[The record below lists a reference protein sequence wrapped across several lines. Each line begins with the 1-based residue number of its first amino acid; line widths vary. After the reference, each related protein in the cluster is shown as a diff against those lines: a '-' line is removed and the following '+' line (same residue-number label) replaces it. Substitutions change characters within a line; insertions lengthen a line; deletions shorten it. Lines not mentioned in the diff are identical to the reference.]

1 MKDNSR
7 RPVWVEIDLSAIR
20 NNFQLL
26 REKLGSE
33 VKIMPVVKA
42 DAYGHGAK
50 RVASTLVEAGAD
62 RLAVAIPE
70 EGVELREAGVS
81 LPIQVLFTIPQEQY
95 HLFFDYNLIAT
106 VSDHVTLGNLNKE
119 ALARS
124 LKLKIHIVLDTGM
137 GRQGFFLEE
146 AENIL
151 INMEDYQGL
160 ELEGLMTHFAS
171 ADEENKDYSNYQ
183 WEKLLKL
190 MDKLKENKVDIPLKH
205 AANSA
210 AILNLPG
217 FMLDMVRPGIISYGL
232 SPSNGMVFDQDFRP
246 ALTWKAKISQLR
258 KIPAGSPLSYGGT
271 YTTKQDSLIATIPL
285 GYADG
290 YPRLLSNKGYLLIGG
305 KKAPIRGRV
314 CMDQLLVDVSD
325 IPAVSIWDEVVLIG
339 KQGDLEIKADDLA
352 ELSQTIN
359 YEIVCGISKRV
370 PRKYIDKSTP

>member
-1 MKDNSR
+1 
-7 RPVWVEIDLSAIR
+7 
-20 NNFQLL
+20 
-26 REKLGSE
+26 
-33 VKIMPVVKA
+33 
-42 DAYGHGAK
+42 
-50 RVASTLVEAGAD
+50 
-62 RLAVAIPE
+62 
-70 EGVELREAGVS
+70 
-81 LPIQVLFTIPQEQY
+81 
-95 HLFFDYNLIAT
+95 
-106 VSDHVTLGNLNKE
+106 
-119 ALARS
+119 
-124 LKLKIHIVLDTGM
+124 
-137 GRQGFFLEE
+137 
-146 AENIL
+146 
-151 INMEDYQGL
+151 MEDYQGL

-171 ADEENKDYSNYQ
+171 ADEDNKDYSKYQ

-190 MDKLKENKVDIPLKH
+190 MDKLKENKIDIPLKH

-232 SPSNGMVFDQDFRP
+232 SPSNGMVFDQDFRS

-258 KIPAGSPLSYGGT
+258 EVPAGSPLSYGGT
-271 YTTKQDSLIATIPL
+271 FTTKQDSLIATIPL

-290 YPRLLSNKGYLLIGG
+290 YPRLLSNRGYLLIGG

-370 PRKYIDKSTP
+370 PRRYID